1 MLPFQIDLGPEFA
14 AAGVALTIVALAIIW
29 GLVPLVARAA
39 REETRRLV
47 LAQLELACERGL
59 PLPQALT
66 ALAGDLERRADR
78 LRFKR
83 RVFAVLFQPYTFVI
97 WLLRRQRLQD
107 REAVNDMAA
116 ILLEGDVAR
125 ALREGGVLP
134 APLPD
139 LLGAAAKRGALVE
152 ALRGAREIGATAE
165 RFRSTVRGTLAYPA
179 IVLAAVESVAMF
191 LSSAVN
197 PRFDA
202 MTATTGVESPAA
214 STLRA
219 IEPFL
224 MVFVPLLLVLLWQV
238 SGVLAPGAGWFSR
251 RLRRLLPVF
260 RRADDLARVALSA
273 RTVAAFVRAGVPL
286 AEALRAVAPDD
297 AAFEAAARRAD
308 EGASV
313 AAALGDAFPAPA
325 RPLLEAPP
333 AATAS
338 ALEAVSSWAT
348 AEHERLVTSLA
359 RLALP
364 IGIVSVGLL
373 VATFYWPP
381 FLTLDAIRTR
391 YLW

>member
-125 ALREGGVLP
+125 ALR
-134 APLPD
+134 
-139 LLGAAAKRGALVE
+139 GAAAKRGALVE